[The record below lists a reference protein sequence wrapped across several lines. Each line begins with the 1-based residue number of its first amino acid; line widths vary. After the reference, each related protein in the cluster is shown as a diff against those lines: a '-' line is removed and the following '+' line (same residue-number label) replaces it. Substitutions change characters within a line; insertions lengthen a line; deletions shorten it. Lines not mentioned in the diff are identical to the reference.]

1 MAQIPKIVDLTKGY
15 VFTDPKAFADNR
27 GHTQQQD
34 APVEILPVVA
44 MEGYNFMPTA
54 YGYRSYFGTNSTL
67 DIAALGARV
76 DFLIMMQMSN
86 FKNVAIALCEDGI
99 WWAQPTI
106 SGAVWAQAASYP
118 IPTAGTHKDWTY
130 ALLENTLYCYLQGSP
145 EVWKL
150 SYMDFVDAPFSI
162 TFSKEVP
169 STFINYATLAAMN
182 ADTTIT
188 SDKVGKLCYNYETS
202 LYYHLDSIAPTWT
215 VYSSTTHGNFILNM
229 AGQLGI
235 FRANLRLAFWD
246 STNSIGWSDLY
257 DKMDFEPSLET
268 RAGNT
273 IFSGILGRIVSILP
287 QDTGF
292 VIYSTKNIIG
302 VRFANDVAQIWDAS
316 VVHDSAGIAYPMQVT
331 VGASDSDQF
340 AYTNIGFLAIGKFN
354 PLTHKNEMSV
364 IMPDVYDILK
374 ESGEPVRLDFLQGRY
389 LFISLVDPTY
399 ITGAIRVTFDEVS
412 SLTVR
417 VLYNDPS
424 NLDLYIPPTYIGEQS
439 FTVNLASQIGS
450 GITGGAYYR
459 WAAKC
464 YKIGLDRATHFN
476 PISRDSFGGLVP
488 VASVDATPS
497 ISEAEAKAI
506 VRGEL
511 TYKTPSLE
519 VAFEENN
526 ARIVLPWDM
535 TTQGVSDAYLNLL
548 TARQKSEWDLL
559 GMIGLADKNRLEMAV
574 SSAFTA
580 IPLVVNSP
588 TLFQTELMI
597 LERFFPVNVPQPAFH
612 VIPYVAGITYTNVPL
627 NSLAWVTGTALKNV
641 LAGIAPAGAII
652 EADDTTGRG
661 VIIQDPIKI
670 TIPTAVTSVPNIIAP
685 GTSATLIQETP
696 TIENTELS
704 VGPATRYLVE
714 RGDPITSMSYGQ
726 LIPKTNDT
734 TLGQAGWPVFY
745 RLGPN
750 WVQSVDPWHTT
761 LVYGGTAIV
770 RFNFTTMYPELEPDT
785 PRTWSYTIIDP
796 TLPDPNRTLVAIIGM
811 SEDVNFL
818 YFTVDTVAESTGVH
832 FQEGW
837 PLLRTQVRDFYPL
850 GKDWYSTVKVSVES
864 HGAASSQPPIS
875 YAEDSPMSATQMALD
890 WATGD
895 SPASYTYTD
904 HAIVIPGVDLRSYIN
919 LPPYAT
925 VTYPGATFLMQDGS
939 IAPIYPTFS
948 GALVLDTHLKK
959 LGKLKANYKAL
970 IEYAPINSNTY
981 SLSFT
986 NFGVSAGIVDA
997 AGVLTVFDALPVDSY
1012 IKYGLYGL
1020 YRLGY
1025 TDLHEV
1031 KVTQRRP
1038 LEYTVVAAAST
1049 DGKSEDL
1056 FNKNTESYTA
1066 SDISV
1071 LMADISGRWHTVKI
1085 SGNYDLTGL
1094 EIRGTISGRR

>member
-202 LYYHLDSIAPTWT
+202 LYYHLDSIAPTWA
-215 VYSSTTHGNFILNM
+215 VYSSTAHGNFILNM

-316 VVHDSAGIAYPMQVT
+316 VVHDSAGIAYPRQVT

-374 ESGEPVRLDFLQGRY
+374 ESGDPVYLDFMQGRY
-389 LFISLVDPTY
+389 LFISVVDPRY
-399 ITGAIRVTFDEVS
+399 ITGAIRISFESAPDIY
-412 SLTVR
+412 VR
-417 VLYNDPS
+417 VLVNDARWDGLTILPV
-424 NLDLYIPPTYIGEQS
+424 YIGEKSVEVDLANQIAQGVYEGMYTRW
-439 FTVNLASQIGS
+439 TVTGNSTVPTR
-450 GITGGAYYR
+450 ITPINPYT
-459 WAAKC
+459 
-464 YKIGLDRATHFN
+464 LDVFATHTPNPLPLDDSSLLSAEDVSNLVAGTTINLPSFN
-476 PISRDSFGGLVP
+476 TAYPYAAELGWTFPGLGVTSSAYLGNTDAFLDTFQAVQGEEWGYLSTVLGNTAQAIS
-488 VASVDATPS
+488 AATPLV
-497 ISEAEAKAI
+497 EAPILGTTAYTTDAI
-506 VRGEL
+506 AQNIIDNLVLSHGGTGNSYTVSDELLGE
-511 TYKTPSLE
+511 
-519 VAFEENN
+519 
-526 ARIVLPWDM
+526 VLS
-535 TTQGVSDAYLNLL
+535 GVSDATISSYTGVGTYHAGFSMSKRFHGGYSVRRLRTRTYSKRTGVSINYATRLIIRIRNPDPTHYETIYYTIPAYGSPDINEMNNRIYSDYIAEGCTWQGFGGWYNIGTFCEYMTGNVQYYSDEVEHFVDSVDTISLYLVPNAGVEYIGEALANQTVL
-548 TARQKSEWDLL
+548 DWAYVPDDL
-559 GMIGLADKNRLEMAV
+559 GK
-574 SSAFTA
+574 
-580 IPLVVNSP
+580 
-588 TLFQTELMI
+588 FQ
-597 LERFFPVNVPQPAFH
+597 
-612 VIPYVAGITYTNVPL
+612 YTD
-627 NSLAWVTGTALKNV
+627 
-641 LAGIAPAGAII
+641 GAILVS
-652 EADDTTGRG
+652 G
-661 VIIQDPIKI
+661 VD
-670 TIPTAVTSVPNIIAP
+670 
-685 GTSATLIQETP
+685 L
-696 TIENTELS
+696 
-704 VGPATRYLVE
+704 
-714 RGDPITSMSYGQ
+714 
-726 LIPKTNDT
+726 
-734 TLGQAGWPVFY
+734 
-745 RLGPN
+745 
-750 WVQSVDPWHTT
+750 
-761 LVYGGTAIV
+761 
-770 RFNFTTMYPELEPDT
+770 
-785 PRTWSYTIIDP
+785 
-796 TLPDPNRTLVAIIGM
+796 
-811 SEDVNFL
+811 
-818 YFTVDTVAESTGVH
+818 
-832 FQEGW
+832 
-837 PLLRTQVRDFYPL
+837 
-850 GKDWYSTVKVSVES
+850 
-864 HGAASSQPPIS
+864 AASS
-875 YAEDSPMSATQMALD
+875 A
-890 WATGD
+890 
-895 SPASYTYTD
+895 
-904 HAIVIPGVDLRSYIN
+904 
-919 LPPYAT
+919 LPPFLG
-925 VTYPGATFLMQDGS
+925 VTYPGATFLLQDGS
-939 IAPIYPTFS
+939 IAPIYPTFT

-959 LGKLKANYKAL
+959 LGKLKADYKSL
-970 IEYAPINSNTY
+970 IEYSPINSNTN

-986 NFGVSAGIVDA
+986 NFGVTGGLVDVN
-997 AGVLTVFDALPVDSY
+997 GVLTVFDALPLDSY

-1025 TDLHEV
+1025 TNIEEV
-1031 KVTQRRP
+1031 KVSQRFP
-1038 LEYTVVAAAST
+1038 LSYSVKTSSSDNGRDEAFMRYNLENYTNS
-1049 DGKSEDL
+1049 
-1056 FNKNTESYTA
+1056 N
-1066 SDISV
+1066 ISV
-1071 LMADISGRWHTVKI
+1071 QYCGLSGRWHTVKI